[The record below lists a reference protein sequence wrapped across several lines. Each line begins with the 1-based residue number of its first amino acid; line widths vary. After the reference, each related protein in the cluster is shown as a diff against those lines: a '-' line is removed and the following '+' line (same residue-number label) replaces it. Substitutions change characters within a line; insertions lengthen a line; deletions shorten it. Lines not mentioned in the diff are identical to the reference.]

1 MVVEKMVACGMIC
14 KDAESKIE
22 KRKFQYCLAVKE
34 FIKNPTRLQ
43 WEREPPIIKLIH
55 IGMVSV

>member
-1 MVVEKMVACGMIC
+1 MVACGMIS